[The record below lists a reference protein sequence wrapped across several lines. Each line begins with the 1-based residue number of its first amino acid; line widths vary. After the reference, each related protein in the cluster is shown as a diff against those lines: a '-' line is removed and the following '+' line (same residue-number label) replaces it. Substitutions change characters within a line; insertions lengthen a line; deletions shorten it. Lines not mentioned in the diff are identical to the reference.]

1 MLGCLLFRAAGVI
14 RVITTVTG
22 RKAHVIIPSHVS
34 NRYMTHF
41 ANGVKLIEYGLFR
54 SSRLEG

>member
-1 MLGCLLFRAAGVI
+1 MLGCLLFFRAAGVI

-22 RKAHVIIPSHVS
+22 RKAHVIIPPVS